1 MTTKNTAGRGV
12 IIKKKVRNFWLGR
25 PGPRPHPTLSWPL
38 VAGIENS
45 KRYPQRSKNATLLFL
60 EVSMSSETGQQEQ
73 TLPNPNGYI
82 QKEDKEGE
90 L

>member
-1 MTTKNTAGRGV
+1 
-12 IIKKKVRNFWLGR
+12 
-25 PGPRPHPTLSWPL
+25 